1 MHLKLVLEYD
11 GGRYAGW
18 QFQPEQ
24 PTVEGE
30 LRRALGELPL
40 ELGTLVAAGRTDAG
54 AHAEGQVVSLSL
66 ECGIPAERMAGAL
79 NAHLPPDVAVL
90 SCEEVP
96 PSFHARYSARSRRYR
111 YRYLDRAA
119 RPAIWRGLCW
129 HLPGGL
135 DAGAMD
141 AAAGWLVGRRDW
153 TTYCTAQP
161 ERDVV
166 RTLMRAGVE
175 RRPPFVELEVVGE
188 GFLRGMVRG
197 IAAALAEVGQG
208 GRPVGWPLEILEARD
223 RGLAAPT
230 APAAGLT
237 LVEVVYG
244 EA

>member
-18 QFQPEQ
+18 QFQPGQ

-54 AHAEGQVVSLSL
+54 THAEGQVVSLSV
-66 ECGIPAERMAGAL
+66 EGGIPAERLTGAL

-90 SCEEVP
+90 ECSEAPE
-96 PSFHARYSARSRRYR
+96 SFHARYSARSRRYR
-111 YRYLDRAA
+111 YRYLDRPA
-119 RPAIWRGLCW
+119 RPALWRGRCW
-129 HLPGGL
+129 HLPAGL
-135 DAGAMD
+135 DAAAMD
-141 AAAGWLVGRRDW
+141 GAAARLVGRHDW

-166 RTLMRAGVE
+166 RALISARVE

-208 GRPVGWPLEILEARD
+208 RRQAGWPLEILEARD
-223 RGLAAPT
+223 RALAAQT

-237 LVEVVYG
+237 LVEVTYG
-244 EA
+244 

>member
-18 QFQPEQ
+18 QFQPGQ

-40 ELGTLVAAGRTDAG
+40 QLGTLVAAGRTDAG

-66 ECGIPAERMAGAL
+66 EGGIPAERMVGAL
-79 NAHLPPDVAVL
+79 NAHLPADIAVL

-96 PSFHARYSARSRRYR
+96 SSFHARYSARSRRYR
-111 YRYLDRAA
+111 YRYLDRTA

-135 DAGAMD
+135 DTSAMN
-141 AAAGWLVGRRDW
+141 AAAGRLVGRHDW

-166 RTLMRAGVE
+166 RTLFGAAVE

-208 GRPVGWPLEILEARD
+208 RRPAGWPLEVLEARD
-223 RGLAAPT
+223 RALAAPT

-237 LVEVVYG
+237 LIEVVYA
-244 EA
+244 ED